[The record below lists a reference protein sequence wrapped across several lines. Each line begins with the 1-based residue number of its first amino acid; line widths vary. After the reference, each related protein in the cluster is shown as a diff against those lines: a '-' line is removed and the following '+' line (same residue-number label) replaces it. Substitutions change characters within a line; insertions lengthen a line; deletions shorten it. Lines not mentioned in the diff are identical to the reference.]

1 MPGRGDE
8 TSETVRGS
16 NDDRVGIGGPI
27 MKETD
32 EPASPGRIPVRINDV
47 SVDHTG
53 TWLQKGWRDV
63 RDAPLESLLYG
74 GFFTAVGYLLTFG
87 LHDAGLGSLVLPLSG
102 GFLLIAPILAVGLY
116 SIARERE
123 AGRKPTFLSMWAGV
137 APNFGQIAIM
147 GVLMMMFFFWWA
159 LIARALFAIFFVGEP
174 LTMDHFV
181 RNVLFSTSGIWMIA
195 VGTVVGGIL
204 AGILFSM
211 SVVSIPLLLD
221 RDIDVATAITVS
233 ILVCKHN
240 PRAMFGW
247 AAALGVISAFAMAL
261 FFIGLAVALPML
273 AYASWHAYR
282 DLVTVRDGAELD
294 IAV

>member
-1 MPGRGDE
+1 
-8 TSETVRGS
+8 
-16 NDDRVGIGGPI
+16 

-32 EPASPGRIPVRINDV
+32 EPASPGGIRSINDV

-53 TWLQKGWRDV
+53 TWLQELAGCK
-63 RDAPLESLLYG
+63 DAPLESLLYG

-159 LIARALFAIFFVGEP
+159 LIARALS
-174 LTMDHFV
+174 
-181 RNVLFSTSGIWMIA
+181 RFSLSA
-195 VGTVVGGIL
+195 
-204 AGILFSM
+204 
-211 SVVSIPLLLD
+211 
-221 RDIDVATAITVS
+221 
-233 ILVCKHN
+233 N
-240 PRAMFGW
+240 P
-247 AAALGVISAFAMAL
+247 
-261 FFIGLAVALPML
+261 
-273 AYASWHAYR
+273 
-282 DLVTVRDGAELD
+282 
-294 IAV
+294 